1 LELPNCQ
8 VIPIAAQIMS
18 RCCLRCRLAH
28 VKCQSSGESTPCRR
42 CSKFSFHCVKA
53 PLLVPP
59 PPPPPLPLAP
69 LMLPAVPQC
78 LAVPQWTHE
87 YAADSHSSNR
97 VRAAAIAFMAHIPKD
112 PIKLSRINDCVKKK
126 FHKQGKFL
134 TVVQHSNVRRM
145 RLSLADIANDVIVFD
160 GTASHPPPPINPP
173 TSVSN
178 IDVSR

>member
-1 LELPNCQ
+1 
-8 VIPIAAQIMS
+8 
-18 RCCLRCRLAH
+18 
-28 VKCQSSGESTPCRR
+28 
-42 CSKFSFHCVKA
+42 
-53 PLLVPP
+53 
-59 PPPPPLPLAP
+59 
-69 LMLPAVPQC
+69 MLPALPQC

-97 VRAAAIAFMAHIPKD
+97 VRAAAIALMAHIPKD
-112 PIKLSRINDCVKKK
+112 PIKLSRINDCVTKK

-134 TVVQHSNVRRM
+134 TVVQHSNVRSM

-160 GTASHPPPPINPP
+160 GTASNPPPPITPP